1 MKWNGNKRRGD
12 IKKNEMTEN
21 RFITSINSCSSHTDI
36 LGTKCLTSKVGSAD
50 TIFLPC
56 KNSNNNK
63 ILGAHKVINILWI
76 LEGMLL
82 LRGSCITHSFLS
94 RHHIYPFYKVCECYR
109 VSYEGRGVSVKA

>member
-1 MKWNGNKRRGD
+1 MKWNGKKIRGD
-12 IKKNEMTEN
+12 IKKKEMTEN

-82 LRGSCITHSFLS
+82 LRGSCI
-94 RHHIYPFYKVCECYR
+94 YPLYEVSECYR